1 MRCNEEKVV
10 LETTEK
16 SMNRC
21 GDLKTETIENF
32 LNLDVMGRLCG
43 TRDGRD

>member
-1 MRCNEEKVV
+1 MRSNEVKVV

-16 SMNRC
+16 SKNRC
-21 GDLKTETIENF
+21 GDSITETIENF
-32 LNLDVMGRLCG
+32 LNLDVVGRLCG